1 MWIRDGGPFHPI
13 LLPPSKGR
21 RRELDCATIWKVFYT
36 VRPVILYSRFH
47 SLLTTN
53 SHVVTDRGQAFVKPK
68 RCKFDLEGGGGTLV
82 KALVKLY

>member
-1 MWIRDGGPFHPI
+1 MVH
-13 LLPPSKGR
+13 
-21 RRELDCATIWKVFYT
+21 

-68 RCKFDLEGGGGTLV
+68 RCKFDRDAV
-82 KALVKLY
+82 KASKTLAPIGRSSKLSSPVLRFKLLG

>member
-1 MWIRDGGPFHPI
+1 MWIRDGGPFYPI

-53 SHVVTDRGQAFVKPK
+53 SHVVTDRGQVFCETEEMQI
-68 RCKFDLEGGGGTLV
+68 RSGGEGGLW
-82 KALVKLY
+82 LRL